1 VQRIT
6 VAAVAMRAVHD
17 KAANLAS
24 MLATVASCAEQG
36 ADLVV
41 FPEQCLQG
49 YLPSLTD
56 YDLSHVTYQVEHAE
70 PVATGPSVRALADAA
85 TRHGVHVVFGMTER
99 DEVRAEVLYNTA
111 VLVGPDG
118 VVGSY
123 RKVHQPGDEKHLY
136 HPGDG
141 FTVLETPLGRIG
153 MLICYDLCFPE
164 STRSLAL
171 SGADLLVLP
180 TAWGVDDPAAPV
192 HEDRMVGAFDLFT
205 RVRALENQTWFVGA
219 NLVGRLGGFTYPGGS
234 RVVGPDGV
242 VRADTGVTEGVAF
255 ATVDRAETVRARTVG
270 YLGYS
275 FLKDH
280 RDLAPAEVRRPEGGQ
295 AA

>member
-1 VQRIT
+1 MVT
-6 VAAVAMRAVHD
+6 VATVAMRAVHD

-24 MLATVASCAEQG
+24 MLATIESSAQQG

-49 YLPSLTD
+49 YLPSLVD
-56 YDLSHVTYQVEHAE
+56 YDLDHVTYQVANAE
-70 PVATGPSVRALADAA
+70 TVPGGPSVLAVAEAA
-85 TRHGVHVVFGMTER
+85 ARLGVHVVFGMTER
-99 DEVRAEVLYNTA
+99 DERLAEVLYNSA

-123 RKVHQPGDEKHLY
+123 RKVHQPGDEKHIY
-136 HPGDG
+136 HPGEG
-141 FTVLETPLGRIG
+141 FTVFETPLGRIG
-153 MLICYDLCFPE
+153 LLICYDMCFPE

-180 TAWGVDDPAAPV
+180 TAWAVADPDGPV
-192 HEDRMVGAFDLFT
+192 AEDRMVGTYDLFT

-219 NLVGRLGGFTYPGGS
+219 NLVGTLGDFTYPGGS

-242 VRADTGVTEGVAF
+242 VRADTGAVEGVALC
-255 ATVDRAETVRARTVG
+255 TVDRAETVHARTVG

-280 RDLAPAEVRRPEGGQ
+280 RALAPAEVRHHDGRK

>member
-1 VQRIT
+1 MEQVT
-6 VAAVAMRAVHD
+6 VAAVAMRSVHD
-17 KAANLAS
+17 PAANLAS
-24 MLATVASCAEQG
+24 ILSTVAACAEQG

-56 YDLSHVTYQVEHAE
+56 YDLDHVTYQVEHAE
-70 PVATGPSVRALADAA
+70 TLDGPSLRAVADAA
-85 TRHGVHVVFGMTER
+85 AAHGVHVVVGMTER
-99 DEVRAEVLYNTA
+99 DPDRAEVLYNTA
-111 VLVGPDG
+111 ALVGPDG
-118 VVGSY
+118 VVGAY

-136 HPGDG
+136 HPGEG

-153 MLICYDLCFPE
+153 LLICYDLCFPE

-180 TAWGVDDPAAPV
+180 TAWGVADPSAPV
-192 HEDRMVGAFDLFT
+192 AEDRMVANLDLFS
-205 RVRALENQTWFVGA
+205 RVRALENQTWFVAA
-219 NLVGRLGGFTYPGGS
+219 NLVGELGAFTYPGGS

-242 VRADTGVTEGVAF
+242 VRADTGPVEGFVLH
-255 ATVDRAETVRARTVG
+255 TVDRAETVRARTTG

-280 RDLAPAEVRRPEGGQ
+280 RELAPAEVRRQGGGQ

>member
-1 VQRIT
+1 VQQVT

-24 MLATVASCAEQG
+24 MLAAIGSAAAQG

-41 FPEQCLQG
+41 LPEQCLQG
-49 YLPSLTD
+49 YLPSLTR
-56 YDLSHVTYQVEHAE
+56 YDLDHVTYQVENAE
-70 PVATGPSVRALADAA
+70 TVATGPSVRAVAEAA
-85 TRHGVHVVFGMTER
+85 AAHGVHVVFGMTER
-99 DEVRAEVLYNTA
+99 DEHRAEVLYNTA

-141 FTVLETPLGRIG
+141 FTVFETPLGRIG
-153 MLICYDLCFPE
+153 LLICYDLCFPE

-171 SGADLLVLP
+171 SGTDLLVLP
-180 TAWGVDDPAAPV
+180 TAWGVDDPAGPV
-192 HEDRMVGAFDLFT
+192 ADDRMVAAFDLFT

-219 NLVGRLGGFTYPGGS
+219 NLVGTLGDFTYPGGS

-242 VRADTGVTEGVAF
+242 VRADTGPAEGIAL

-280 RDLAPAEVRRPEGGQ
+280 RELAPAEVRRPEGGQ

>member
-1 VQRIT
+1 VQQIT

-17 KAANLAS
+17 KAANLAA
-24 MLATVASCAEQG
+24 MLATIEQCATQG

-49 YLPSLTD
+49 YLPSLTN
-56 YDLSHVTYQVEHAE
+56 YDLTHVSYQVENAE
-70 PVATGPSVRALADAA
+70 TVAAGPSVQAIAEAA
-85 TRHGVHVVFGMTER
+85 ARHEVHVVFGMTER
-99 DEVRAEVLYNTA
+99 DEDRAEVLYNTA

-123 RKVHQPGDEKHLY
+123 RKVHQPGDEKHIY
-136 HPGDG
+136 HPGAR
-141 FTVLETPLGRIG
+141 FTVFETPIGRIG

-171 SGADLLVLP
+171 AGADLLVLS
-180 TAWGVDDPAAPV
+180 TAWGMDDPTGAV
-192 HEDRMVGAFDLFT
+192 EQDRMVGNFDLFT
-205 RVRALENQTWFVGA
+205 RARALENQTWFVGA
-219 NLVGRLGGFTYPGGS
+219 NLVGRLGAFTYPGGS

-242 VRADTGVTEGVAF
+242 VRADTGMSEGVALV
-255 ATVDRAETVRARTVG
+255 TVDRAETVHARTVG

-275 FLKDH
+275 FLKD
-280 RDLAPAEVRRPEGGQ
+280 RRELAPAEVRRPEGGQ